1 MNRMIRPLSIVIAT
15 LVVAGCTSPASY
27 SPYDYVRP
35 YRTAAEMEGEFADR
49 PRPAVSHA
57 HAPVL
62 TDRSSG
68 DRPQIALRRPLP
80 DPEKIESDS
89 SPSDPSVSK
98 IIENARDDATQH
110 PSEKRFINAVQVYA
124 FVPGAIY
131 EVITTPG
138 FVTMLYLKPGEE
150 LKHLAAGDTSRW
162 LIDVVSAGD
171 NDAHADGVLHRDA
184 PPSPGRVS
192 ILIKPRFP
200 GLQTNLV
207 VATNERIY
215 LIDLKS
221 HDETYHSAVEWT
233 YPKSPV
239 VFRTDKVS
247 PKQKPPVRESGIRNY
262 LYTLKAPPNGL
273 PSWAPRSVYDDGHRV
288 YVEFDPSI
296 DDLERPPLYLLD
308 SDGIARMV
316 NYRTESNYYVV
327 DRLFD
332 RAALRIGSERVVIER
347 VRSRPN
353 PYAHYP
359 RINYTRK

>member
-1 MNRMIRPLSIVIAT
+1 MNRLIRSLSIVLAT
-15 LVVAGCTSPASY
+15 LVVVGCTSPASY
-27 SPYDYVRP
+27 APYDYVRP
-35 YRTAAEMEGEFADR
+35 YRTPTEMEGEFAGL
-49 PRPAVSHA
+49 PRPAVPQA
-57 HAPVL
+57 HAPIL

-68 DRPQIALRRPLP
+68 DRPEIPLRRPLP
-80 DPEKIESDS
+80 DPEKVESDS
-89 SPSDPSVSK
+89 PPSEPSVSK
-98 IIENARDDATQH
+98 IIENARDGATQH
-110 PSEKRFINAVQVYA
+110 PSEKRFINAVQVYE

-150 LKHLAAGDTSRW
+150 LKHLAAGDTTRW

-171 NDAHADGVLHRDA
+171 NDAQADGDSRSDA
-184 PPSPGRVS
+184 PHSAGRVS

-200 GLQTNLV
+200 ALQTNLV

-221 HDETYHSAVEWT
+221 HVETYHSAVEWT

-239 VFRTDKVS
+239 VFRSDKVS
-247 PKQKPPVRESGIRNY
+247 RKQQPPVRGSAIRNY

-296 DDLERPPLYLLD
+296 HDLERPPLYLLD
-308 SDGIARMV
+308 PDGIAQMV

-347 VRSRPN
+347 VRPRPIS
-353 PYAHYP
+353 YAHYP

>member
-1 MNRMIRPLSIVIAT
+1 MNRMIKSLSIVLAT
-15 LVVAGCTSPASY
+15 LVVVGCTSPASY
-27 SPYDYVRP
+27 APYDYVRP
-35 YRTAAEMEGEFADR
+35 YRTAAEMEGAFDDQ
-49 PRPAVSHA
+49 PRPAVPQA
-57 HAPVL
+57 HAPIL

-68 DRPQIALRRPLP
+68 DRPEIPARRPLP
-80 DPEKIESDS
+80 DPKKVESDS
-89 SPSDPSVSK
+89 TSSEPSVSR
-98 IIENARDDATQH
+98 IIENARHDATQH
-110 PSEKRFINAVQVYA
+110 PSEKRFINAVQVYE

-131 EVITTPG
+131 EVLTTPG
-138 FVTMLYLKPGEE
+138 FVTMLYLQAGEE

-171 NDAHADGVLHRDA
+171 SDAQADGVSRGDA
-184 PPSPGRVS
+184 PLSSGRVS

-215 LIDLKS
+215 LIDVKS
-221 HDETYHSAVEWT
+221 DEETYHSAVEWT

-247 PKQKPPVRESGIRNY
+247 RRQESPVRKSGIRNY

-308 SDGIARMV
+308 PHGMARMV

-347 VRSRPN
+347 VRRRPN